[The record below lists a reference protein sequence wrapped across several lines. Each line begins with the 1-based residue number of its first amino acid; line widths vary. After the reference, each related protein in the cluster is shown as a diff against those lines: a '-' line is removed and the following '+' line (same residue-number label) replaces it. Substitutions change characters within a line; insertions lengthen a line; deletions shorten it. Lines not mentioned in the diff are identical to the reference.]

1 MTRRILPRKGRKRV
15 RLHGEPNTDTAGRE
29 APGALGRPGRRS
41 WQQSLRSWR
50 RTRGHTA
57 RREPRG
63 SAAARGAVGQGQG
76 GEGTEP
82 GSGKEGLN
90 SNTDPTRQQAHTR
103 RHALLHTHM
112 TTRARDRSRPSFHRP
127 PPLWCACTHALTPTH
142 THTHRHMHTLTPESN
157 QAVPGP
163 QGRSTPSRRAVR
175 AAASPNPALS
185 PPGA

>member
-15 RLHGEPNTDTAGRE
+15 RLHGEPNTDTAGHE
-29 APGALGRPGRRS
+29 APGTLGRPGRRS

-50 RTRGHTA
+50 RKRGHTA
-57 RREPRG
+57 RRDPRG
-63 SAAARGAVGQGQG
+63 STAAQGAMGQGRG

-90 SNTDPTRQQAHTR
+90 SNTDPTLDGRLTLVITCSFTRTRQRVLETVPGPASTVPHPSGVRARMHSCLPICIR
-103 RHALLHTHM
+103 RHT
-112 TTRARDRSRPSFHRP
+112 
-127 PPLWCACTHALTPTH
+127 
-142 THTHRHMHTLTPESN
+142 HTLTPESN

-163 QGRSTPSRRAVR
+163 QHRSTPSRRAVR